1 MTKTE
6 KIAALKTCIREAAA
20 RAHEASMD
28 EHRAEAKLARLEHR
42 DGDATYHEAYVA
54 AQTRT
59 PGGQEWFWRFVNER
73 DACRVLA
80 GKAALADFAPS
91 DRPGIEA
98 AMERLRATDSGT
110 RAG

>member
-1 MTKTE
+1 MTRTE

-20 RAHEASMD
+20 RSHEASMD
-28 EHRAEAKLARLEHR
+28 EHRAEATLARLEHR

-54 AQTRT
+54 AQTHA

-80 GKAALADFAPS
+80 GKAVLTDFAPYE
-91 DRPGIEA
+91 RPGIEA
-98 AMERLRATDSGT
+98 AMERLRADDSGT